1 MSEDTPAPGW
11 YVDGDGNQRW
21 WDGTGWTERT
31 LPPPGAGPTE
41 PGPPPAATATGGA
54 AKPLLVTALVLGVIA
69 LLALLGINA
78 ALLAS

>member
-11 YVDGDGNQRW
+11 YLDGDGHQRW

-41 PGPPPAATATGGA
+41 PGTPSTGPATGP
-54 AKPLLVTALVLGVIA
+54 AKPLLVTALFLGILA
-69 LLALLGINA
+69 LLALLGVNA